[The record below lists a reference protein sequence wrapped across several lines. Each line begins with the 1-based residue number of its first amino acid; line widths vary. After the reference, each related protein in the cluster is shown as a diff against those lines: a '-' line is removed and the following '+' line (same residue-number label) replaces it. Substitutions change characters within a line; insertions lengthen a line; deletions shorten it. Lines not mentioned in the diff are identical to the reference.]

1 MNKKILADYAIVSE
15 PTNLLVVST
24 CKGDM
29 DIRIQITGKAAH
41 ASVPEKGL
49 NAIYLASKIVLELEK
64 YANNL
69 KKIHEHQLLGN
80 SYISSR
86 HNKRW

>member
-1 MNKKILADYAIVSE
+1 
-15 PTNLLVVST
+15 
-24 CKGDM
+24 M

-41 ASVPEKGL
+41 ASIPEKGL

-69 KKIHEHQLLGN
+69 KNATKHQMLGTPTLVVGT
-80 SYISSR
+80 IKC
-86 HNKRW
+86 HQVM